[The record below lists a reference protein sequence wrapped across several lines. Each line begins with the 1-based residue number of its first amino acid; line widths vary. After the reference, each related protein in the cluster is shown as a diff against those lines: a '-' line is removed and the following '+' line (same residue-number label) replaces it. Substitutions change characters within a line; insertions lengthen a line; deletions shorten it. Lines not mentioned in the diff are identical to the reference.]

1 MKADTAFMSH
11 FYSYQASTKK
21 SSEKRPE
28 AAMLLTIP
36 DVAQQLHISR
46 AHVYTLIKQGLP
58 TIHLGRCVRVNVIS
72 LRAWLLIQE
81 THN

>member
-1 MKADTAFMSH
+1 MSH
-11 FYSYQASTKK
+11 FYSYQESTKN

-36 DVAQQLHISR
+36 EVAQQLHISR

-58 TIHLGRCVRVNVIS
+58 TIHLGRCIRVNVTS
-72 LRAWLLIQE
+72 LRVWLLAQE
-81 THN
+81 THD